1 MKKSC
6 GCTAFSFGLNIEIGG
21 TIKNNHMKKSTQNTL
36 MSIVGVV
43 GTIACVA
50 IFIKEPS
57 FPTPDKLLVFLTF
70 VFMIFNQA
78 WDMLKRFVPFVAI
91 LLVYD
96 SFRGI
101 VPMLH
106 GRVNYEFMAEFDIFL
121 FGGTLPTITLQNWF
135 FQGHAVWHDYYL
147 YIVYMMHFVLP
158 LGLAVAIY
166 KLREKEYWRY
176 ATTYTIASF
185 TAFFIYIIY
194 PAAPPWIATSN
205 GTIPHVERISSE
217 VYRGLGITNFPS
229 VYNSIAPNPV
239 AAVPSLHVGYA
250 VLFSIFAFELF
261 GRRWGSLSLI
271 YPLSMCFGVVYMGE
285 HYVFD
290 VVTGALLAAAAYIA
304 APYVLSWFLVQVA
317 RIRGRTEGL
326 KLRRLPNKT

>member
-1 MKKSC
+1 MAGSVTMNNNLMKKPTQKTIMS
-6 GCTAFSFGLNIEIGG
+6 SIGV
-21 TIKNNHMKKSTQNTL
+21 I
-36 MSIVGVV
+36 
-43 GTIACVA
+43 GTIACIAV
-50 IFIKEPS
+50 FIKEPS

-106 GRVNYEFMAEFDIFL
+106 GRVNYEFMADFDIFL
-121 FGGTLPTITLQNWF
+121 FGGTLPTMTLQNWW
-135 FQGHAVWHDYYL
+135 FQGHAVWYDYYF

-158 LGLAVAIY
+158 LGLAVAVY

-176 ATTYTIASF
+176 ATTFTVISF

-205 GTIPHVERISSE
+205 GTIPHIERISSE

-239 AAVPSLHVGYA
+239 AAVPSLHVGYS
-250 VLFSIFAFELF
+250 VLFSLFAFGLF
-261 GRRWGSLSLI
+261 GRKWGLASLI
-271 YPLSMCFGVVYMGE
+271 YPISMCIGVVYMGE

-290 VVTGALLAAAAYIA
+290 VIAGGLLAVAAYFIA
-304 APYVLSWFLVQVA
+304 PHVLRWFLFQGA
-317 RIRGRTEGL
+317 RVRGRTEGM